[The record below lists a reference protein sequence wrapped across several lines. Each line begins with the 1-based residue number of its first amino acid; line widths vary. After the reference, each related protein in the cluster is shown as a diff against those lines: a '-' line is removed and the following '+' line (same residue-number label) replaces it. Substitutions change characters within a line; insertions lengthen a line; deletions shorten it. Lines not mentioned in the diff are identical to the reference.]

1 MKKLSD
7 EYCEACNIKIGDT
20 VATDD
25 IIGIKWDYIVVH
37 KVSMCS
43 DGNLLIQGRHISTP
57 VTTVVAPNGFKK
69 LK

>member
-1 MKKLSD
+1 
-7 EYCEACNIKIGDT
+7 
-20 VATDD
+20 
-25 IIGIKWDYIVVH
+25 
-37 KVSMCS
+37 MCS